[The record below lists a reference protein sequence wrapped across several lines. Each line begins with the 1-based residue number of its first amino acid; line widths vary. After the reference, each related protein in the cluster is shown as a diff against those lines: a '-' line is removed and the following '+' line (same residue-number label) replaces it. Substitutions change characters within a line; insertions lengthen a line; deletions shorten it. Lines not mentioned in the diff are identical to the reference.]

1 MSQSMTGGGV
11 VEGGG
16 VGDYARAP
24 SAEFSLTLSH
34 FMASFMSH
42 NSASLAGEEGGGATV
57 LVCFFFFLVDRQI
70 DTVQSKYR
78 HVMAT
83 LRNAIYGKHPHLLP
97 PLTNPPHTREAN

>member
-1 MSQSMTGGGV
+1 MECVDRHSVVSLWRLLSHLMVFARMSQSMTGGGV
-11 VEGGG
+11 VGGGG

-57 LVCFFFFLVDRQI
+57 LVCFFFFFSGQTD
-70 DTVQSKYR
+70 
-78 HVMAT
+78 
-83 LRNAIYGKHPHLLP
+83 
-97 PLTNPPHTREAN
+97 